1 MSVTGVVCC
10 GGKDNTGNAVDTGRV
25 SESETGGLTEDGFGP
40 PSQEVGDEATGSP
53 AVWVFKNLRA
63 TIEYS
68 EQDKVSSIFGGD
80 LTDAGL
86 VHLKGLT
93 NLHSL
98 DLFKCDNISDAGLIH
113 LKGLTNLQ
121 FLELIFCENISDA
134 GLGHLKVL
142 TNLKKLSLEVC
153 KNITDAGLVH
163 LQELTNLQE
172 LNLLGCENI
181 TDSGVAE
188 LRKALPNCE
197 ISR

>member
-1 MSVTGVVCC
+1 MATAARNSELDKRLTTSPFFTKNRVEERLELGLLLAAVGTMSVTGVVCC

-53 AVWVFKNLRA
+53 AVWAFKNLGA

-93 NLHSL
+93 NLEA
-98 DLFKCDNISDAGLIH
+98 LFLSG
-113 LKGLTNLQ
+113 
-121 FLELIFCENISDA
+121 CE
-134 GLGHLKVL
+134 K
-142 TNLKKLSLEVC
+142 
-153 KNITDAGLVH
+153 ITDAGLVH
-163 LQELTNLQE
+163 LKDLTNLE
-172 LNLLGCENI
+172 VLGLAANENI
-181 TDSGVAE
+181 TDSSVAE
-188 LRKALPNCE
+188 LQKALPNCV
-197 ISR
+197 IFQ